1 MLKKMVI
8 ASLTLATLMVGPS
21 QAFAQIGGCQPK
33 YLTRMYSDS
42 THQVQVGYIWGR
54 CEYPYI
60 RYFLEGEYTYF
71 QTEEQDGDCGCG
83 PIE

>member
-1 MLKKMVI
+1 MLKKIVM

-21 QAFAQIGGCQPK
+21 QAFGQMGGCQPK
-33 YLTRMYSDS
+33 YLTRMFSDA
-42 THQVQVGYIWGR
+42 TYQVQVGYISGQ
-54 CEYPYI
+54 CAYPHI
-60 RYFLEGEYTYF
+60 RYYLVGEYTMF